1 MNLWL
6 RKAVEQGELRDETA
20 LINQYT
26 STLKEQ
32 IGLSLVHVIMPSH
45 DGSLLEVVDHPQ
57 SIHWEV
63 NDFNNPFSHVLQAA
77 APMCMSL
84 KKLLYWRADTGFSA
98 LVGMPSSD
106 EMVAIYPLP
115 TGNTKVKA
123 MVLMVGPVAQ
133 ITDLTERSEWQQY
146 SAIFMNQ
153 LALVKDIDN
162 QATQKV
168 DLVGSIA
175 LLKKEGEQRESAISL
190 GGRLIGSSEV
200 MTKLRQQIITAAQS
214 TLTVLVQGETG
225 TGKELVAKAVHDYSN
240 RHEHPFIAINCAA
253 IPENLLESELFGY
266 EKGAFSGA
274 DSKKVGLVAQADKG
288 TLFLDEIGDMS
299 ASLQAKL
306 LRVLETCQYRALGAK
321 EEMSS
326 DFRLVAATH
335 VNLLKSVQSGAFR
348 QDLYYRLFQYPLILP
363 ALSKRPADIPEL
375 VLKFVE
381 QFNEKHQ
388 TSVRGIS
395 YSALD
400 LLKQCKLPGNV
411 RELRHL
417 VEFACIQTNNDEEIK
432 LSVIRDRVESLLV
445 FDEPIPAADI
455 QISSDSNLERI
466 RDLKRALT
474 GYEIDI
480 IRSRLI
486 KFGGDRAKAAESLGI
501 PKRTLAHKCLK
512 LEIEA

>member
-1 MNLWL
+1 
-6 RKAVEQGELRDETA
+6 
-20 LINQYT
+20 
-26 STLKEQ
+26 
-32 IGLSLVHVIMPSH
+32 
-45 DGSLLEVVDHPQ
+45 
-57 SIHWEV
+57 
-63 NDFNNPFSHVLQAA
+63 
-77 APMCMSL
+77 
-84 KKLLYWRADTGFSA
+84 
-98 LVGMPSSD
+98 
-106 EMVAIYPLP
+106 
-115 TGNTKVKA
+115 
-123 MVLMVGPVAQ
+123 
-133 ITDLTERSEWQQY
+133 
-146 SAIFMNQ
+146 
-153 LALVKDIDN
+153 
-162 QATQKV
+162 
-168 DLVGSIA
+168 
-175 LLKKEGEQRESAISL
+175 
-190 GGRLIGSSEV
+190 
-200 MTKLRQQIITAAQS
+200 
-214 TLTVLVQGETG
+214 
-225 TGKELVAKAVHDYSN
+225 
-240 RHEHPFIAINCAA
+240 
-253 IPENLLESELFGY
+253 
-266 EKGAFSGA
+266 
-274 DSKKVGLVAQADKG
+274 
-288 TLFLDEIGDMS
+288 
-299 ASLQAKL
+299 
-306 LRVLETCQYRALGAK
+306 
-321 EEMSS
+321 
-326 DFRLVAATH
+326 

-432 LSVIRDRVESLLV
+432 LSVIRDRVENLLV